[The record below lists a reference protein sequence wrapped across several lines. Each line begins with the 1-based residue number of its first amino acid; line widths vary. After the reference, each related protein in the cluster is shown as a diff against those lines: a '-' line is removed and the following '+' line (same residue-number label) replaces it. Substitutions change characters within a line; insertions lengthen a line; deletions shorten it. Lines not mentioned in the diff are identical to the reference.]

1 MSDEIL
7 RCERQGRVLVM
18 TMLREDKRNAIN
30 QAMTDA
36 IDAALNELDDDPE
49 LWVGVLT
56 GGTRVFCAGTDIKSG
71 SGTPSPRGGE
81 YGIIRRHRRKPLIA
95 AVEGV
100 AFGGGFETALACD
113 LIVASQNAR
122 FGFPEVKRG
131 LVATSGALFRAP
143 RALPLNIAKELLIT
157 GDEMNAERLER
168 LGVVNYVVAA
178 GRALDE
184 ALAVAARITV
194 NSPVAV
200 AQTVQCVDR
209 ITGSEDEIGWRITAE
224 ARAVIEK
231 SEDRAEGVAAFFERR
246 TPDWP
251 GR

>member
-1 MSDEIL
+1 MSDEML
-7 RCERQGRVLVM
+7 RCERRGRALVM

-36 IDAALNELDDDPE
+36 IDSALNELDDDPD

-81 YGIIRRHRRKPLIA
+81 YGIIRRKRRKPLIA

-143 RALPLNIAKELLIT
+143 RALPLNIAKELLMT

-168 LGVVNYVVAA
+168 LGVVNYVVAD

-184 ALAVAARITV
+184 ALVVAARMTV

-200 AQTVQCVDR
+200 SQTVQAVDR
-209 ITGSEDEIGWRITAE
+209 ITGSEDETAWSVTAE

-246 TPDWP
+246 TPNWP